1 VIGHLKADHRMDR
14 NYLKGRKGDRAIAV
28 LAAAGYSFSLLLRWL
43 EELLR
48 ALLLLVV
55 WAVLA

>member
-1 VIGHLKADHRMDR
+1 V
-14 NYLKGRKGDRAIAV
+14 V
-28 LAAAGYSFSLLLRWL
+28 AAAGYNFSLPLRWL

-55 WAVLA
+55 WRIAGLPHYYSAN